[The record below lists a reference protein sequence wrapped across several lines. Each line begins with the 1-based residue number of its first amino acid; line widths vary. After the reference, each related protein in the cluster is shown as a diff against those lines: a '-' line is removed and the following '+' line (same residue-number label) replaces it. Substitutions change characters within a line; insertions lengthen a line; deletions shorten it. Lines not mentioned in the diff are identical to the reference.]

1 MWIGCWRNNCH
12 RPPALR
18 TNLRPLAIGFI
29 FAAGLLCAPAPAQT
43 QFDNFQRERARQM
56 LRDLHDALE
65 HHYYDPKFHGID
77 MEARFKAADSRLQS
91 VNNLGDAFLTI
102 AQTLDALK
110 DSHTFFLPPSRNTH
124 REYGYIQQM
133 IGDRCFITAVRPNRD
148 ASEKLAAGDEV
159 LAWQAYPPKREN
171 FWTMNY
177 IFNTLLSLPVMN
189 LSVRGPNGVTRNVD
203 VTPKVT
209 REKQVLNLRDEN
221 DFWKLVRD
229 EENGERENRQRLVN
243 SGDVLLI
250 WKMPEFFM
258 TDDEV
263 DHLLRDA
270 RKYAALIMDLRGNP
284 GGLIRTLERVVS
296 DVIDHDVTIARRVGR
311 KSDLKPQ
318 LAKSR
323 GANAFSG
330 KLIVLIDS
338 RSASAAELF
347 ARVIQLEHRG
357 TVLGDHSSGLVMES
371 RRYEFHQGTD
381 TQIFYGASITDADLI
396 MGDGQSLEH
405 TGVVPDEVILPS
417 AADIAAGRDPVMA
430 RAAKLAGVE
439 LDPVKAGNLFPIE
452 WRKD

>member
-1 MWIGCWRNNCH
+1 V
-12 RPPALR
+12 
-18 TNLRPLAIGFI
+18 I
-29 FAAGLLCAPAPAQT
+29 FAAGLLRVPAAAQA

-56 LRDLHDALE
+56 LRDLHDAVE
-65 HHYYDPKFHGID
+65 HHYYDPQFHGVD
-77 MEARFKAADSRLQS
+77 MEARFKAADTRLQS
-91 VNNLGDAFLTI
+91 VNNLGDALTTI
-102 AQTLDALK
+102 AETLDALQ

-159 LAWQAYPPKREN
+159 LTWQGFTPKREN
-171 FWTMNY
+171 FPTMNY
-177 IFNTLLSLPVMN
+177 IFNMLLSLPVMN
-189 LSVRGPNGVTRNVD
+189 LTVRGPDGNTRKVE

-209 REKQVLNLRDEN
+209 RDKQVLNLRDEN

-243 SGDVLLI
+243 SGDALLI

-258 TDDEV
+258 TDDAV
-263 DHLLRDA
+263 DRLLKDA
-270 RKYAALIMDLRGNP
+270 RKYQALIMDLRGNP
-284 GGLIRTLERVVS
+284 GGLIKTLERVVG
-296 DVIDHDVTIARRVGR
+296 DIIDHDVTIARRVGR
-311 KSDLKPQ
+311 KSDLKAQ
-318 LAKSR
+318 IAKSS
-323 GANAFSG
+323 GADAFSG

-357 TVLGDHSSGLVMES
+357 IVLGDHSSGLVMES
-371 RRYEFHQGTD
+371 RRYEFHQGMD

-396 MGDGQSLEH
+396 MGDGKSLEH

-417 AADIAAGRDPVMA
+417 AADLAAGRDPVLA
-430 RAAKLAGVE
+430 RAAKLAGKE
-439 LDPVKAGNLFPIE
+439 LDPVKAGQLFPIE